1 LSEPCVK
8 VTLGKRIDSVKEATG
23 STKMLAQGIGAV
35 AQHSK
40 GKTTAGFDDAVHFAQ
55 HMLWI
60 GKQVERST
68 AVDNVELIGFE
79 GEF

>member
-1 LSEPCVK
+1 
-8 VTLGKRIDSVKEATG
+8 
-23 STKMLAQGIGAV
+23 MLAQGIGAV